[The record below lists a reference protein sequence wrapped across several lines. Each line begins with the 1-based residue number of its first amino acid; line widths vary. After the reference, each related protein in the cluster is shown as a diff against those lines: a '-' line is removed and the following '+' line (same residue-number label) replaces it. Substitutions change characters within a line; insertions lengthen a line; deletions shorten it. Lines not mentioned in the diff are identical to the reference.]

1 MTVPILRQGR
11 YLIVTLQ
18 PAVSDDDL
26 SELWNGLARQIGA
39 SRARGAIID
48 VSEVDVLD
56 SFAARTLRSIACTT
70 RLRGAS
76 TVVVGIPPAVAF
88 AMVRLGL
95 TLEGVATALDL
106 ERAVALLEGELAP

>member
-1 MTVPILRQGR
+1 MALPILRQGR
-11 YLIVTLQ
+11 YLIATLQ
-18 PAVSDDDL
+18 PAVTDDDL
-26 SELWNGLARQIGA
+26 TALWDGLSRELGP

-48 VSEVDVLD
+48 VSGVDLLD
-56 SFAARTLRSIACTT
+56 SFAARTLRNIAYTT

-106 ERAVALLEGELAP
+106 ERAVALLDGELAP